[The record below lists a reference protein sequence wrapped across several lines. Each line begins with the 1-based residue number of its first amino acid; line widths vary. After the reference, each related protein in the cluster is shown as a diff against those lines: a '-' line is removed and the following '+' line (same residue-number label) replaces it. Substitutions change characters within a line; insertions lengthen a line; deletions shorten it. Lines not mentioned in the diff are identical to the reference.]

1 MIEVVL
7 LSLVIYTAS
16 DGQVQS
22 RWDEVRSGF
31 TTITECQNYANS
43 VNQAQPVERLACIQ
57 RRK

>member
-7 LSLVIYTAS
+7 LSLVIYTTG

-22 RWDEVRSGF
+22 RWEEVRSGF

>member
-7 LSLVIYTAS
+7 LSLVIYTGV
-16 DGQVQS
+16 DGQLQS

-43 VNQAQPVERLACIQ
+43 VNQTQPVERLTCIQ